1 MKEDFAIIIGINDY
15 TPKNNTGPKT
25 LLGAIN
31 DANKVEDWVSSTT
44 GGNVPPQNI
53 KKIISS
59 PNPLKP
65 FQVEIDDAFLEI
77 ETTIKSNGGLA
88 KRLYFYFAGHG
99 LGILESTVDT
109 GLCLANWSE
118 RRRQAALSSELYK
131 DYIKQYGYFEEIIF
145 IVDCCRNT
153 KISITPQQPTFR
165 SPVPGLAAGQ
175 TKMFVA
181 YATQY
186 QDQSYEVESVDSEMR
201 GAFTTVL
208 LEGLKGAASNNG
220 IIGADDLRDYLQM
233 ETPKIAQQN
242 GYKQIPEIYHN
253 FTYNES
259 LFGAPVVKIN
269 INFIFAST
277 RNNPVVLM
285 DGNLNVIETYDA
297 SKNKN
302 ITRQLEKSLYVLFD
316 TISLENKKFQVPM
329 LNNENNVNF

>member
-15 TPKNNTGPKT
+15 TPTNLGLKT

-31 DANKVEDWVSSTT
+31 DADKVEDWVSSAT
-44 GGNVPPQNI
+44 GGNVPALNI

-59 PNPLKP
+59 PAPLKP
-65 FQVEIDDAFLEI
+65 IQVEIDDAFLEI
-77 ETTIKSNGGLA
+77 ETTIIANGGRA

-99 LGILESTVDT
+99 LGILDSTVDT

-145 IVDCCRNT
+145 IADCCRNT

-165 SPVPGLAAGQ
+165 SPVPGQAAGQ

-186 QDQSYEVESVDSEMR
+186 QDQSYEVESIDSEMR

-220 IIGADDLRDYLQM
+220 LIGADDLRDYLKI

-242 GYKQIPEIYHN
+242 GYKQIPEIFHN
-253 FTYNES
+253 YSQNES
-259 LFGAPVVKIN
+259 LIVVPVVQTN
-269 INFIFAST
+269 VNLSFST
-277 RNNPVVLM
+277 ARNNPVELL
-285 DGNLNVIETYDA
+285 DGRLEIIITYDP
-297 SKNKN
+297 SQNKN
-302 ITRQLEKSLYVLFD
+302 YSRRLANGLYQLRD
-316 TISLENKKFQVPM
+316 TVTDETMYFKVSPSQ
-329 LNNENNVNF
+329 NNTNVNF